1 MIGTTINDRYRLEEE
16 LGKGG
21 MGTVAD
27 RPY

>member
-1 MIGTTINDRYRLEEE
+1 MIRTTINDIYRLDGE